1 MKELK
6 NSDLPDIVSETVVKR
21 YGYEYKSKPEA
32 TSENMQI
39 YMNKINELVV
49 EVNRLTELNKKL
61 Q

>member
-1 MKELK
+1 MQKL
-6 NSDLPDIVSETVVKR
+6 SDWDLPDTVIKR
-21 YGYEYKSKPEA
+21 DRYDHKTIPEA
-32 TSENMQI
+32 TSANMQI